1 MKILIVDDNRA
12 NRKLLVSYF
21 AAEDYS
27 VIEADDGRVAI
38 ERYRED
44 QPDIVLMD
52 IMMPNMDGYEAAKQ
66 IKALAGDVYVPLI
79 YVTALKPE
87 VALTE
92 AIEAGGD
99 DFISKPINFEIL
111 KAKLEAHLRIRQ
123 ASEKML
129 EMNAQL
135 QQHNKRMQQEND
147 LVEHIFNNALSKS
160 YLDESF
166 IRYHI
171 SSVSAFNG
179 DLLLAEKRADGSTCV
194 LMGDFTGHGLCAAI
208 GSLPV
213 IKVFFTMVKKGLPLN
228 QIIAEIN
235 TTIKMLLPANIFLC
249 ATLIELNYQK
259 QQIELWSGGLPPII
273 VYDQTSKTCRKIK
286 SQHMPLGI
294 LSDNDFSDE
303 ISVFAMNSNEKM
315 YLYTDGVTDIRNA
328 QGEMYGAERLDRI
341 FETAPD
347 DAFNRL
353 IEDQQAF
360 RGDVPQLDDMTLIE
374 LSLMPP
380 ALS

>member
-12 NRKLLVSYF
+12 NRKLLESYF
-21 AAEDYS
+21 STASYN
-27 VIEADDGRVAI
+27 VIEADDGELAVD
-38 ERYRED
+38 RYREH

-66 IKALAGDVYVPLI
+66 IKAHAGQVYVPVI

-99 DFISKPINFEIL
+99 DFVSKPINFEIL
-111 KAKLEAHLRIRQ
+111 KAKLEAHLRIRE
-123 ASEKML
+123 ASKKML
-129 EMNAQL
+129 DMNTQL
-135 QQHNKRMQQEND
+135 QQHNRHMQQEND

-179 DLLLAEKRADGSTCV
+179 DILLAEKREDGSTCV
-194 LMGDFTGHGLCAAI
+194 LMGDFTGHGLCAAV

-273 VYDQTSKTCRKIK
+273 VYNQTSKACRKIK

-303 ISVFAMNSNEKM
+303 ISVFVMNRNEKM
-315 YLYTDGVTDIRNA
+315 YLYTDGITEVRDA
-328 QGEMYGAERLDRI
+328 QGQMYGTERLDKV
-341 FETAPD
+341 FEAAPE
-347 DAFNRL
+347 DAFNVL
-353 IEDQQAF
+353 VEDQQVF
-360 RGDVPQLDDMTLIE
+360 RGDVPQTDDMTLIE
-374 LSLMPP
+374 LSLQPP

>member
-12 NRKLLVSYF
+12 NRKLLESYF
-21 AAEDYS
+21 SASNYN
-27 VIEADDGRVAI
+27 VIEADDGTVAV
-38 ERYRED
+38 ERYREH

-66 IKALAGDVYVPLI
+66 IKALAGEVYVPVI

-111 KAKLEAHLRIRQ
+111 KAKLEAHLRIRE

-129 EMNAQL
+129 DMYDQL
-135 QQHNKRMQQEND
+135 QQHNQRMQQEND

-194 LMGDFTGHGLCAAI
+194 LMGDFTGHGLCAAV

-213 IKVFFTMVKKGLPLN
+213 IKVFFTMVKK
-228 QIIAEIN
+228 A
-235 TTIKMLLPANIFLC
+235 
-249 ATLIELNYQK
+249 
-259 QQIELWSGGLPPII
+259 
-273 VYDQTSKTCRKIK
+273 CR
-286 SQHMPLGI
+286 
-294 LSDNDFSDE
+294 
-303 ISVFAMNSNEKM
+303 
-315 YLYTDGVTDIRNA
+315 
-328 QGEMYGAERLDRI
+328 
-341 FETAPD
+341 
-347 DAFNRL
+347 
-353 IEDQQAF
+353 
-360 RGDVPQLDDMTLIE
+360 
-374 LSLMPP
+374 
-380 ALS
+380 